1 MKDRGPAVKDLD
13 DALKNA
19 TGKIDRD
26 KAEMLIDNDS
36 YLNDQIEEG
45 ISNLITNL
53 EEQDGEPMSD
63 EARLA
68 NCDSFRDQVMSEYI
82 EQNGDMLEEYSID
95 NNYGSLRDPEVTAG
109 LRESMNEV
117 FGLEY
122 TTEKNGESITMRSE
136 VSEVYIDG
144 DGIHV
149 KSDIFNQDGETVSSS
164 AVHRVFSKD
173 EASGTWSVEHQLLE
187 IDPAYRGLGF
197 GGKFLQQSEDWY
209 IAKGL
214 THITLNA
221 GLSDGARHWATAGFD
236 WNRDE
241 LSMSIKNLRSEI
253 ETKLNDVKSGQSGF
267 MSVSAKKYEE
277 GLNEA
282 KTLLGRMTNS
292 DGSIRDM
299 REEDFPKPADFA
311 RIGSKTTIFTED
323 GTKTWAGKE
332 ILRSTYLPY
341 VKFLTAEGS
350 NLLSG
355 PIDMDG
361 DGMVYDGTPREKPV
375 SGGGKD

>member
-1 MKDRGPAVKDLD
+1 
-13 DALKNA
+13 
-19 TGKIDRD
+19 
-26 KAEMLIDNDS
+26 
-36 YLNDQIEEG
+36 
-45 ISNLITNL
+45 
-53 EEQDGEPMSD
+53 
-63 EARLA
+63 
-68 NCDSFRDQVMSEYI
+68 MSEYI

-350 NLLSG
+350 NLLAG